1 MSLVKIYNHI
11 KQMVIEEGYQEEIE
25 SFKKIP
31 SLEEMSKWYFFSE
44 YCYVALH
51 AGISTKATRN
61 IYDAFW
67 NNGDFNFDAITNKSK
82 HEAIKYMYHHLDFCF
97 NHYKTSKN
105 KLKYLESLKWIG
117 SITKNHLARN
127 LGLLQY
133 AKSDRH
139 LVRIA
144 SLFHYKD
151 AQELCD
157 SIAKNSEDKPGII
170 DLVLWRFAINHDNY
184 LELIQNLTKKPLQQK
199 NVM

>member
-1 MSLVKIYNHI
+1 MSLVAIYNHI
-11 KQMVIEEGYQEEIE
+11 KQEVIERGHQKEIE
-25 SFKKIP
+25 SFKNIP
-31 SLEEMSKWYFFSE
+31 SLDKMSKWYFFSE
-44 YCYVALH
+44 YCWVALH

-61 IYDAFW
+61 IFDAFW
-67 NNGDFNFDAITNKSK
+67 NDGEFNFAAINHKRK
-82 HEAIKYMYHHLDFCF
+82 HDAIKYMFNHLDSCF

-117 SITKNHLARN
+117 PITKNHLARN

-144 SLFHYKD
+144 SLFHYKN

-157 SIAKNSEDKPGII
+157 SIAKDSEDKPGII
-170 DLVLWRFAINHDNY
+170 DLVLWRFAIEHEDY
-184 LELIQNLTKKPLQQK
+184 LEILKNLTTKTL
-199 NVM
+199 

>member
-1 MSLVKIYNHI
+1 MKLIQIYNHI
-11 KQMVIEEGYQEEIE
+11 KKRVIEEGFQEEIE
-25 SFKKIP
+25 RFKKIP

-44 YCYVALH
+44 YCWVALH
-51 AGISTKATRN
+51 AGLTTEGTRK

-67 NNGDFNFDAITNKSK
+67 NNGDFNFAAITNESK
-82 HEAIKYMYHHLDFCF
+82 HDAIKYMHNHLDSCF
-97 NHYKTSKN
+97 HHYKNSKN

-117 SITKNHLARN
+117 PITKNHLARN

-139 LVRIA
+139 LLRIA

-157 SIAKNSEDKPGII
+157 LIAKDSDDEPGVI
-170 DLVLWRFAINHDNY
+170 DLVLWRFTIEHKDY
-184 LELIQNLTKKPLQQK
+184 LKILQQLQQE
-199 NVM
+199 VI